1 MRRQVGK
8 DRFEKNLRIG
18 VRFDGTGFVL
28 LDGRP
33 LPRLAKE
40 SVAELI
46 VSPECLEDA
55 RVRGSFE
62 RQTSVQL
69 LDEGSSV
76 LLGVSPT
83 MIEDISAVGL
93 ILPSSLPVISEYLF
107 VEVRL
112 DAPLWLQIRGDQETR
127 LAQCKCTVSALKKSA
142 QSLNHAF
149 TLISEIY
156 ETKRRSHS
164 GNVFQRAYAQL
175 NSAWWRSLD
184 ELRLEAIHNIGSDKN
199 SNAGAEVSTV

>member
-1 MRRQVGK
+1 MRRQVGN

-33 LPRLAKE
+33 LPRLKKDSA
-40 SVAELI
+40 AELI
-46 VSPECLEDA
+46 VSAECLVDA
-55 RVRGSFE
+55 RVRDSFE
-62 RQTSVQL
+62 RQTSVLL
-69 LDEGSSV
+69 LDQGSSV

-83 MIEDISAVGL
+83 MIEDIGAAGL
-93 ILPSSLPVISEYLF
+93 ILPSSLPLISEYVF
-107 VEVRL
+107 VEVKL
-112 DAPLWLQIRGDQETR
+112 NAPLWLEIRGDQETR
-127 LAQCKCTVSALKKSA
+127 LSQCNCTVSVLKKSA

-149 TLISEIY
+149 TLISEAY

-164 GNVFQRAYAQL
+164 GNVFRRGYARS

-184 ELRLEAIHNIGSDKN
+184 ELRLEAIQKIESDKN
-199 SNAGAEVSTV
+199 SNARTDVPTT